1 MAPGRKK
8 GANNKKVQ
16 LRLGDLVLAKVKGYP
31 SWPAKISRPEDW
43 ERAPDAKK
51 VFVYFFGTQEIAFV
65 APSDIQVFTN
75 EVKNKLS
82 ARCQSKKDKFFS
94 QAVKEICA
102 AFEELQKGKS
112 SGLGDNTDRSAPGS
126 EAPSVDSMEE
136 DDLNESMGKVGQ
148 SGEVRDLGLEC
159 SSKLERCSSR
169 RDEAGSEDMKPYI
182 SGDADDSSSPGI
194 SSEKK
199 VKMFDSA
206 QPQEVLSASSL
217 DNVSCVKVEASS
229 NGDFDLNCIKNP
241 GTGEGVWTNPD
252 ESKTMFSGAERKLEW
267 NSREQVIG
275 GEKGKL
281 ASGSIKDPPPGP
293 PKSELEANGGRKVKQ
308 LSKAKKGT
316 MVSDEKHEN
325 KVFQKKRLAQPE
337 LGKSELEAPEN
348 ANPAKK
354 SKRVDVADD
363 ITKGRLSENRSVSPS
378 SNDADEQAAKQFMA
392 HGKRE
397 ILLALRAQSDKAKSD
412 AFAQTGKVKYN
423 LSSQPGKVKSGIS
436 SKMSKVDSDASAQKV
451 KVKSDASA
459 QKVKVKSDASA
470 QWGNTNTDVSVQISK
485 VKLDSNA
492 EIGKAK
498 PDVPDPMSKAISD
511 VSNDEAVLPV
521 LKRRRRA
528 MEAMCDAAALNSDDR
543 MEKNALELK
552 SDMVSINARVSITQ
566 QPKRRRGVCLYDN
579 DDEDEEPKT
588 PVHGGAAK
596 NGREPVS
603 DASKR
608 INEQIESSVN
618 HLQRSSINAQ
628 TSIKY
633 STGSENIH
641 SKESSSLLQNNPHS
655 PSYPKTVKRNDT
667 HISPSPG
674 KSEPEQLLSKEA
686 KPIITTPK
694 RSPHLLSATK
704 PVVEQHKA
712 INPSVKVS
720 TPSTQKKAQ
729 AGPGKVSGPVLDS
742 SNAFQNHVPSQK
754 SRATFSGERPKSTP
768 KATSQLS
775 NLTVP
780 MGALSEP
787 SFLVDSKTPDSV
799 TSMKHLIAAA
809 QEKRRQA
816 HSHSFPLGNPA
827 FIALN
832 NSQGRSPSSSPCHLF
847 LSGTSNAVQADM
859 QGFYHRTDLVSPSTL
874 GRQSASHD
882 QVEAE
887 EIEEQR
893 VSSGHR
899 AAGGS
904 LSGGTEAAVARDAFE
919 GMIET
924 LSRTKE
930 SIGRATRLAI
940 DCAKY
945 GIANEVVE
953 LLIRKLES
961 EPSFHRK
968 VDIFFLVDSITQCS
982 HNQKGI
988 AGASYVPT
996 VQAALPRLLGAAAPA
1011 GPSARENRRQC
1022 LKVLRLWLERKI
1034 FPESVLRRYM
1044 DDIGGSNDDT
1054 SSGFSLRRPSRAE
1067 RAIDDP
1073 IREMEGMLVDE
1084 YGRVPSLYDKKR
1096 GTDFKIHIGFLGFGT
1111 SNATFQLPGFLSSHV
1126 FEDDDEDFPSSP
1138 FKEGDSVL
1146 GVTGSTHVLGELEI
1160 CTVTSS
1166 DRRHCILEDVD
1177 VELEMED
1184 VSGHQKDE
1192 KSSSTGGSFEMEQ
1205 QQHCSDG
1212 PEPALNDS
1220 VELLHLP
1227 DDSPPP
1233 PPDSPPPPPPLP
1245 TSPPPSLPPPPPSLP
1260 PPPPSLPPPPPS
1272 LPPPPPPPSLPPPPS
1287 TSPSPPPHL
1296 HPHLH
1301 LFHHNHHHLLL
1312 LCYLCPPLSWHIN
1325 KLYLMNT
1332 ALHPIVIKLSKWL
1345 VPVNAPFPQR
1355 PLHPNLAQT
1364 ASGHFSFTKPLIQ
1377 QHPYPRPYPMPS
1389 NPDVRPRFATD
1400 EQWRMPSSEYADSQ
1414 HGAWMSGRN
1423 PSHGGPSFGQEG
1435 TCNHVP
1441 VIRTLLFPLNV
1452 LLLLV
1457 RIGYFR
1463 PPPPNNMGFQVAPT
1477 SNLPAGAPIPGHGVS
1492 QMLPCRPD
1500 MPALNCWRPAQ

>member
-126 EAPSVDSMEE
+126 EAPSLDSMEE

-148 SGEVRDLGLEC
+148 SREVQDLGLEC
-159 SSKLERCSSR
+159 NSKLERCSSR

-217 DNVSCVKVEASS
+217 DNVSCVKVEASC
-229 NGDFDLNCIKNP
+229 NGDFDLNCIKNL

-252 ESKTMFSGAERKLEW
+252 ESKMVFSGAERKLEW

-378 SNDADEQAAKQFMA
+378 SNDVDEQAAKQFMA

-459 QKVKVKSDASA
+459 QKVKVKSNASA

-492 EIGKAK
+492 EIDKAK

-588 PVHGGAAK
+588 PIHGGAAK

-686 KPIITTPK
+686 KPIIATPK

-742 SNAFQNHVPSQK
+742 SNAFQNHVPIQK

-768 KATSQLS
+768 KATSQMS

-780 MGALSEP
+780 MGALSEYDSFPVGMDDRP

-1096 GTDFKIHIGFLGFGT
+1096 GTDFKIHIGFLGYGT

-1138 FKEGDSVL
+1138 FKEGDGVL
-1146 GVTGSTHVLGELEI
+1146 GVAGSTHVLGELEI

-1192 KSSSTGGSFEMEQ
+1192 KSSSIGGSFEMEQ

-1220 VELLHLP
+1220 S
-1227 DDSPPP
+1227 SPQ
-1233 PPDSPPPPPPLP
+1233 LAYQQ
-1245 TSPPPSLPPPPPSLP
+1245 TV
-1260 PPPPSLPPPPPS
+1260 
-1272 LPPPPPPPSLPPPPS
+1272 
-1287 TSPSPPPHL
+1287 PHEYCTTPNSNQIVQMAGGT
-1296 HPHLH
+1296 PHG
-1301 LFHHNHHHLLL
+1301 NHMFLNPQAPQQNPHFQ
-1312 LCYLCPPLSWHIN
+1312 
-1325 KLYLMNT
+1325 
-1332 ALHPIVIKLSKWL
+1332 
-1345 VPVNAPFPQR
+1345 PVNAPFPQR

-1423 PSHGGPSFGQEG
+1423 PSHAGPSFGQEG
-1435 TCNHVP
+1435 TCHLVP

>member
-136 DDLNESMGKVGQ
+136 DDLNEGMGRVGQ

-169 RDEAGSEDMKPYI
+169 RDEAGSEDLKPYV

-199 VKMFDSA
+199 VKLFDSA

-217 DNVSCVKVEASS
+217 DNVSCVKVEASC
-229 NGDFDLNCIKNP
+229 NGDFDINCIKNL
-241 GTGEGVWTNPD
+241 GTGEGGWTNPN
-252 ESKTMFSGAERKLEW
+252 ESKTVFSGVERKLEW
-267 NSREQVIG
+267 NSREQVTG

-281 ASGSIKDPPPGP
+281 ASGSIKDPSPGP
-293 PKSELEANGGRKVKQ
+293 PKSELEANGGRKVKE
-308 LSKAKKGT
+308 LSKAKRGT

-325 KVFQKKRLAQPE
+325 KSFQMKRLAQPE
-337 LGKSELEAPEN
+337 LGKSELEVPEN

-354 SKRVDVADD
+354 SKRIDMADD

-378 SNDADEQAAKQFMA
+378 SNDADEQASKQFMA

-397 ILLALRAQSDKAKSD
+397 ILLALRAQSSKAKSD
-412 AFAQTGKVKYN
+412 AFAQTGKVKSN

-436 SKMSKVDSDASAQKV
+436 SKMSKVDSDASAQNV
-451 KVKSDASA
+451 KVKSDAS
-459 QKVKVKSDASA
+459 Q
-470 QWGNTNTDVSVQISK
+470 QRGNTNTDIFVQISK

-498 PDVPDPMSKAISD
+498 LDVPDPMSKAISD

-603 DASKR
+603 DTSKR
-608 INEQIESSVN
+608 TNARIESSVN
-618 HLQRSSINAQ
+618 QLQRSSINAQ

-633 STGSENIH
+633 STGSDNIN
-641 SKESSSLLQNNPHS
+641 SKESSSQLQNNHPS

-667 HISPSPG
+667 RISPSPG

-742 SNAFQNHVPSQK
+742 SNAFQNHLPSQK
-754 SRATFSGERPKSTP
+754 SRAAFSGERPKSTP
-768 KATSQLS
+768 KATSQMS

-827 FIALN
+827 FLALN
-832 NSQGRSPSSSPCHLF
+832 NTQGRSPSSSPCQLF

-874 GRQSASHD
+874 GRQSVSHD

-1084 YGRVPSLYDKKR
+1084 YG
-1096 GTDFKIHIGFLGFGT
+1096 

-1138 FKEGDSVL
+1138 FKERDGVL

-1192 KSSSTGGSFEMEQ
+1192 KPSSTGGSFEMEQ

-1220 VELLHLP
+1220 S
-1227 DDSPPP
+1227 SPQ
-1233 PPDSPPPPPPLP
+1233 LAYQQ
-1245 TSPPPSLPPPPPSLP
+1245 TV
-1260 PPPPSLPPPPPS
+1260 
-1272 LPPPPPPPSLPPPPS
+1272 
-1287 TSPSPPPHL
+1287 PHEYCTTTNSNQNVQMAGGT
-1296 HPHLH
+1296 PHG
-1301 LFHHNHHHLLL
+1301 NHMFLNPQAPHQNPHFQ
-1312 LCYLCPPLSWHIN
+1312 
-1325 KLYLMNT
+1325 
-1332 ALHPIVIKLSKWL
+1332 
-1345 VPVNAPFPQR
+1345 PVNAPFPQR

-1377 QHPYPRPYPMPS
+1377 QHPQLPYPRPYPMPS
-1389 NPDVRPRFATD
+1389 NPDGRPRFATD

-1423 PSHGGPSFGQEG
+1423 PSHAGPSFGQE
-1435 TCNHVP
+1435 VP
-1441 VIRTLLFPLNV
+1441 CTAKVQNAFSSLCMLYE
-1452 LLLLV
+1452 
-1457 RIGYFR
+1457 GYFR

>member
-136 DDLNESMGKVGQ
+136 DDLNESMGKFGQ
-148 SGEVRDLGLEC
+148 SREVHDLGLEC

-217 DNVSCVKVEASS
+217 DNVSCVKVEASC

-252 ESKTMFSGAERKLEW
+252 ESKTVFSGAERKLEW

-275 GEKGKL
+275 REKGKL

-378 SNDADEQAAKQFMA
+378 SNDVDDQAAKQFMA

-470 QWGNTNTDVSVQISK
+470 QRGNTNIDVSVQISK

-667 HISPSPG
+667 HLSPSPG

-686 KPIITTPK
+686 RPIITTPK

-712 INPSVKVS
+712 INPSVKVP

-754 SRATFSGERPKSTP
+754 SRATFSVERPKSTP
-768 KATSQLS
+768 KATSQMS

-827 FIALN
+827 FLALN

-1084 YGRVPSLYDKKR
+1084 YG
-1096 GTDFKIHIGFLGFGT
+1096 

-1138 FKEGDSVL
+1138 FKEGDGVL

-1272 LPPPPPPPSLPPPPS
+1272 LPPPPPSLPPPPS
-1287 TSPSPPPHL
+1287 TSPSPPPPPPPP
-1296 HPHLH
+1296 HPH
-1301 LFHHNHHHLLL
+1301 LFHHNHHHLFL
-1312 LCYLCPPLSWHIN
+1312 LC
-1325 KLYLMNT
+1325 
-1332 ALHPIVIKLSKWL
+1332 
-1345 VPVNAPFPQR
+1345 
-1355 PLHPNLAQT
+1355 
-1364 ASGHFSFTKPLIQ
+1364 
-1377 QHPYPRPYPMPS
+1377 
-1389 NPDVRPRFATD
+1389 
-1400 EQWRMPSSEYADSQ
+1400 
-1414 HGAWMSGRN
+1414 
-1423 PSHGGPSFGQEG
+1423 
-1435 TCNHVP
+1435 
-1441 VIRTLLFPLNV
+1441 
-1452 LLLLV
+1452 
-1457 RIGYFR
+1457 
-1463 PPPPNNMGFQVAPT
+1463 
-1477 SNLPAGAPIPGHGVS
+1477 
-1492 QMLPCRPD
+1492 
-1500 MPALNCWRPAQ
+1500 

>member
-1 MAPGRKK
+1 
-8 GANNKKVQ
+8 
-16 LRLGDLVLAKVKGYP
+16 
-31 SWPAKISRPEDW
+31 
-43 ERAPDAKK
+43 
-51 VFVYFFGTQEIAFV
+51 
-65 APSDIQVFTN
+65 
-75 EVKNKLS
+75 
-82 ARCQSKKDKFFS
+82 
-94 QAVKEICA
+94 
-102 AFEELQKGKS
+102 
-112 SGLGDNTDRSAPGS
+112 
-126 EAPSVDSMEE
+126 
-136 DDLNESMGKVGQ
+136 
-148 SGEVRDLGLEC
+148 
-159 SSKLERCSSR
+159 
-169 RDEAGSEDMKPYI
+169 
-182 SGDADDSSSPGI
+182 
-194 SSEKK
+194 
-199 VKMFDSA
+199 
-206 QPQEVLSASSL
+206 
-217 DNVSCVKVEASS
+217 
-229 NGDFDLNCIKNP
+229 
-241 GTGEGVWTNPD
+241 
-252 ESKTMFSGAERKLEW
+252 
-267 NSREQVIG
+267 
-275 GEKGKL
+275 
-281 ASGSIKDPPPGP
+281 
-293 PKSELEANGGRKVKQ
+293 
-308 LSKAKKGT
+308 
-316 MVSDEKHEN
+316 
-325 KVFQKKRLAQPE
+325 
-337 LGKSELEAPEN
+337 
-348 ANPAKK
+348 
-354 SKRVDVADD
+354 
-363 ITKGRLSENRSVSPS
+363 
-378 SNDADEQAAKQFMA
+378 
-392 HGKRE
+392 
-397 ILLALRAQSDKAKSD
+397 
-412 AFAQTGKVKYN
+412 
-423 LSSQPGKVKSGIS
+423 
-436 SKMSKVDSDASAQKV
+436 
-451 KVKSDASA
+451 
-459 QKVKVKSDASA
+459 
-470 QWGNTNTDVSVQISK
+470 
-485 VKLDSNA
+485 
-492 EIGKAK
+492 
-498 PDVPDPMSKAISD
+498 
-511 VSNDEAVLPV
+511 
-521 LKRRRRA
+521 
-528 MEAMCDAAALNSDDR
+528 
-543 MEKNALELK
+543 
-552 SDMVSINARVSITQ
+552 
-566 QPKRRRGVCLYDN
+566 
-579 DDEDEEPKT
+579 
-588 PVHGGAAK
+588 
-596 NGREPVS
+596 
-603 DASKR
+603 
-608 INEQIESSVN
+608 
-618 HLQRSSINAQ
+618 
-628 TSIKY
+628 
-633 STGSENIH
+633 
-641 SKESSSLLQNNPHS
+641 
-655 PSYPKTVKRNDT
+655 
-667 HISPSPG
+667 
-674 KSEPEQLLSKEA
+674 
-686 KPIITTPK
+686 
-694 RSPHLLSATK
+694 
-704 PVVEQHKA
+704 
-712 INPSVKVS
+712 
-720 TPSTQKKAQ
+720 
-729 AGPGKVSGPVLDS
+729 
-742 SNAFQNHVPSQK
+742 
-754 SRATFSGERPKSTP
+754 
-768 KATSQLS
+768 
-775 NLTVP
+775 
-780 MGALSEP
+780 
-787 SFLVDSKTPDSV
+787 
-799 TSMKHLIAAA
+799 
-809 QEKRRQA
+809 
-816 HSHSFPLGNPA
+816 
-827 FIALN
+827 
-832 NSQGRSPSSSPCHLF
+832 
-847 LSGTSNAVQADM
+847 M

-1084 YGRVPSLYDKKR
+1084 YG
-1096 GTDFKIHIGFLGFGT
+1096 

-1138 FKEGDSVL
+1138 FKEGDGVL

-1260 PPPPSLPPPPPS
+1260 PPPPPPSLPPPPPS
-1272 LPPPPPPPSLPPPPS
+1272 LPPPPPSLPPPPPSLPPPPS
-1287 TSPSPPPHL
+1287 TSPSPPPPPPPPPPPL
-1296 HPHLH
+1296 PSQPPPPLPPV
-1301 LFHHNHHHLLL
+1301 LTMVLQPSVPPQPLLL
-1312 LCYLCPPLSWHIN
+1312 A
-1325 KLYLMNT
+1325 K
-1332 ALHPIVIKLSKWL
+1332 PIQPSHSSVQSSSQLAYQQTVPHEYCTTPNSNQIVQMAGGTPHGNHMFLNPQAPQQNPHFQ
-1345 VPVNAPFPQR
+1345 PVNAPFPQR
-1355 PLHPNLAQT
+1355 PPHPNLAQT

-1400 EQWRMPSSEYADSQ
+1400 EQWRMPSAMPCTAKVQNAFSSLCMLYV
-1414 HGAWMSGRN
+1414 
-1423 PSHGGPSFGQEG
+1423 
-1435 TCNHVP
+1435 C
-1441 VIRTLLFPLNV
+1441 
-1452 LLLLV
+1452 
-1457 RIGYFR
+1457 YFR

-1477 SNLPAGAPIPGHGVS
+1477 SNLPAGPPIPGHGVS